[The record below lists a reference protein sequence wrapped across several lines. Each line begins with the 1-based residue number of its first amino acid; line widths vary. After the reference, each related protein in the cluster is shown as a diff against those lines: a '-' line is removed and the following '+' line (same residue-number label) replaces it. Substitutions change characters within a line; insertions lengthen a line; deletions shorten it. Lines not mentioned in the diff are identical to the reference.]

1 MGIENILIF
10 AVLLLSIGEG
20 IMGLIILR
28 DIESDLKILTLIN
41 DKTNER
47 LDRLIDTAM
56 VSVNE
61 IRKNIQ
67 NINKKIDL

>member
-10 AVLLLSIGEG
+10 SVLLLSIGEG

-28 DIESDLKILTLIN
+28 DIEHELKILTLIN

-47 LDRLIDTAM
+47 LDRLINTAQATIYQI
-56 VSVNE
+56 S
-61 IRKNIQ
+61 KNIDDIQ
-67 NINKKIDL
+67 KKID